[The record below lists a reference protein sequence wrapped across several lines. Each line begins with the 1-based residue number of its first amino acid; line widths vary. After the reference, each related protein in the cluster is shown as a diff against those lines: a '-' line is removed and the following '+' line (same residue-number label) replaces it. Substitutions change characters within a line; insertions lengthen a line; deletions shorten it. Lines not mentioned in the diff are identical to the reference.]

1 VTPIRTRRQGRRSKR
16 NVQPLIFY
24 TKLLIVLAILTIQ
37 APSIF
42 IGIDVS
48 KKTLQL
54 ASQSL
59 KLPAQI
65 ANEPKAIQTLI
76 ASVQKHRQEALVVC
90 ESTGGLEQ
98 ALVRGLQEADIPVS
112 VINPRQARN
121 FALASNQLAKTDKID
136 ALMLADFARRM
147 NPDPTPKTNPN
158 VQLLAT
164 LVARRAD
171 LIQTLTAERNRCQ
184 QCPQAFVQK
193 SLCRSVKF
201 LQKEIKAIED
211 QMAKILSTDALL
223 TKKYELLMAVEGVG
237 PITAMTLL
245 ATMPEL
251 GQLKDNEVAHLIGV
265 APLNRDSGFFKGRR
279 KIYGGRR
286 FARRVLYM
294 ASLSAARC
302 NHVLSQFYNRLTQSK
317 PKKVALVAVM
327 RKLIIHLNRVLKPLC
342 AQSTL

>member
-1 VTPIRTRRQGRRSKR
+1 MVH
-16 NVQPLIFY
+16 
-24 TKLLIVLAILTIQ
+24 TKFLIVLTVQ
-37 APSIF
+37 VPSLF

-59 KLPAQI
+59 NLPAQI
-65 ANEPKAIQTLI
+65 ANEPKAIKTWI
-76 ASVQKHRQEALVVC
+76 ASIQKYHQQTLVVC

-98 ALVRGLQEADIPVS
+98 ALVQGLQEANIPVS

-121 FALASNQLAKTDKID
+121 FALASNQWAKTDKID
-136 ALMLADFARRM
+136 ALMLADFGCRM
-147 NPDPTPKTNPN
+147 NPDPTPKPNPK
-158 VQLLAT
+158 VQQLAA

-171 LIQTLTAERNRCQ
+171 LIQTLSAERNRLQ

-201 LQKEIKAIED
+201 LQKEIEATEA
-211 QMAKILSTDALL
+211 QMAKILSSDALL
-223 TKKYELLMAVEGVG
+223 TKKYELLMAVDGVG
-237 PITAMTLL
+237 PITATILL

-251 GQLKDNEVAHLIGV
+251 GQLTGNEVAHLIGV
-265 APLNRDSGFFKGRR
+265 APLNCDSGLFKGRR
-279 KIYGGRR
+279 KIYGGRS

-294 ASLSAARC
+294 ASLSAARY
-302 NHVLSQFYNRLTQSK
+302 NQVLSQFYNRLIQTK

-327 RKLIIHLNRVLKPLC
+327 RKLIVHLNRVLKPLC
-342 AQSTL
+342 AQ